1 MKRRNKK
8 PSTTNFNDP
17 QKGFDSTSKRIV
29 FILLIV
35 IIAVMIATTFFIIY
49 KYGSFRNMFVG
60 ETTESTTEEVSESVE
75 IEKVEGKK
83 NLLFAVTSPGESEL
97 YNLFVVGVN
106 MNEGK
111 TSIISIPTC
120 LVDASDKTLEEEFK
134 LGGIS
139 QIEYIL
145 ERMLNMDFDAHLSAT
160 QNGYKFFLTEL
171 GSGVEFD
178 IPEDLQ
184 FSTTNYTLSLTAGK
198 QDLSFDT
205 FVKLLRFDEWS
216 GGREVS
222 YTRRG
227 ELLGAL
233 YTQYAK
239 PKFVTRDVD
248 KFTYRMTHI
257 NSDISPEDYVNDLP
271 ALEYITS
278 ADFKVNVITPK
289 GSFSGGDDTLRFTL
303 SKAGTNELHEALTL
317 TVPTEE

>member
-17 QKGFDSTSKRIV
+17 QKGFDTTSKRIV

-35 IIAVMIATTFFIIY
+35 IILVMIATTFFIIY
-49 KYGSFRNMFVG
+49 KYGSFSNMFVG
-60 ETTESTTEEVSESVE
+60 KTTETTTEEVSEAVE

-83 NLLFAVTSPGESEL
+83 NLLFAVTSPGESEV
-97 YNLFVVGVN
+97 YNLFAVGVN

-111 TSIISIPTC
+111 TSIIAIPTG
-120 LVDASDKTLEEEFK
+120 LVDAGGKTLTEEFK

-139 QIEYIL
+139 QVEYVL
-145 ERMLNMDFDAHLSAT
+145 ERMLDMDFDARLSAT

-184 FSTTNYTLSLTAGK
+184 FSTTNYTVSLTAGK
-198 QDLSFDT
+198 QELSFDT
-205 FVKLLRFDEWS
+205 FVKLLRYDEWA
-216 GGREVS
+216 GGSEVS
-222 YTRRG
+222 YTRQG
-227 ELLGAL
+227 ELLAAL
-233 YTQYAK
+233 YEQYAK
-239 PKFVTRDVD
+239 QKYVTRDVD

-278 ADFKVNVITPK
+278 AGFKVNVITPK
-289 GSFSGGDDTLRFTL
+289 GSFSGSGEAQRFTL
-303 SKAGTNELHEALTL
+303 SDAGVKELHKALTL
-317 TVPTEE
+317 TAPTQE